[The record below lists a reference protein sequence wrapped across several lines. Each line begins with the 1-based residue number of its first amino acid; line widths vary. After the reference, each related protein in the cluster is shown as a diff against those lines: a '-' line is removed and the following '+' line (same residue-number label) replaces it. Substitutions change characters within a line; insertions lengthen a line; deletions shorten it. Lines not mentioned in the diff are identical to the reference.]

1 MPTPLLDLAPIT
13 RHLRAMAGSRILIA
27 AVHHIPVFEALQK
40 GPIALNDLAQQLGLK
55 ERPAMV
61 FFPALC
67 AMEMLAFNA
76 NGNLT
81 LTPLGQYLTC
91 SKQPN
96 LIGYTGLEKN
106 DPGVLEITELLLND
120 GPKDTTHGV
129 TYVKDS
135 DAPSPMDDP
144 EAARFLTLAL
154 AGRAEYL
161 APVVAEKLTQSNG
174 HLLDVAAGTGFYT
187 YEWLL
192 ANPEATATVFDR
204 PEVLKVAQELLDKF
218 CHSGRNN
225 ATGIRERV
233 KFMAGDM
240 LTDELPQTDLLL
252 AASLF
257 HDWPTETCIS
267 LTQKFAT
274 ALEPGGEL
282 WVHDAFLH
290 DTLDGPLAATDY
302 SVMLFTGTK
311 GRIYSRQEHRAWFT
325 QAGLIPA
332 KENIPTLLDYNLIS
346 ARKPV

>member
-1 MPTPLLDLAPIT
+1 MPTPTPDLAPIT
-13 RHLRAMAGSRILIA
+13 RHLRAMASSRILIT
-27 AVHHIPVFEALQK
+27 AVHHIPVFEALQN
-40 GPIALNDLAQQLGLK
+40 GPLPLADLAQQLGLK

-67 AMEMLAFNA
+67 AMEMLNFDSE
-76 NGNLT
+76 GNLT
-81 LTPLGQYLTC
+81 LTPLGQYLTQ
-91 SKQPN
+91 SQQPN

-106 DPGVLEITELLLND
+106 DPGVLELTELLLND

-144 EAARFLTLAL
+144 DTARFLTLAL
-154 AGRAEYL
+154 AGRAEFL
-161 APVVAEKLTQSNG
+161 APIVAEKLPQSKG

-204 PEVLKVAQELLDKF
+204 PEVLKIARELLDKF
-218 CHSGRNN
+218 CNSGRNG
-225 ATGIRERV
+225 AAGVRERV
-233 KFMAGDM
+233 QFKPGDM
-240 LTDELPQTDLLL
+240 LTDELPATDLLL

-257 HDWPTETCIS
+257 HDWPTQTCIH
-267 LTQKFAT
+267 LTQKFAK
-274 ALEPGGEL
+274 ALIPGGEL

-290 DTLDGPLAATDY
+290 DTFEGPLAATDY

-311 GRIYSRQEHRAWFT
+311 GRIYSRQEHRGWFA
-325 QAGLIPA
+325 QAGLIPDV
-332 KENIPTLLDYNLIS
+332 ENIPTLMDYNLIS
-346 ARKPV
+346 ARKLL